1 MGRVRVDGRIKL
13 MCGRKEEEEWH
24 VEKVKGGDEMI

>member
-24 VEKVKGGDEMI
+24 VEKVGG